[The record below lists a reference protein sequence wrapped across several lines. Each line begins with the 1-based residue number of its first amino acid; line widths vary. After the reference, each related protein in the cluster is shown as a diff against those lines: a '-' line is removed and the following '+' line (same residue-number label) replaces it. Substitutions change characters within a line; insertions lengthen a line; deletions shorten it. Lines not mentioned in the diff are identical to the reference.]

1 MPEHSHPPARPGEGR
16 RGPWHQRALT
26 VALSVIYGVLLFWLL
41 GFLVNDLGRWPA
53 PDYAVVERSHLD
65 PLALDSLRGLQ
76 QQRAQVGGDIDAAG
90 ERQATLRDS
99 TASAETTLH
108 RLLDLQ
114 RLSIENS
121 RPWSASDQQ
130 SLERVKALFLR
141 NQEQYQ
147 TINQELAGL
156 QRQRRALESQIAT
169 LDTDLDR
176 QRATAR
182 ADHQAQRERHAIR
195 MAALQLALLAPLM
208 VVVAVLWWRGR
219 HSLYAPLLHAT
230 AIAVA
235 MRVGLVMHQHF
246 PQRYSRYVL
255 VLVFLGV
262 VIWALVALLRRL
274 ARPDAGW
281 LLRRYRE
288 AYEHQLCPLCE
299 YPMRRGPLRYLMWT
313 RRSARRLP
321 ATQAA
326 QQAEEPYTCPVC
338 ATTLFEACG
347 ACGDIRPALLPACTH
362 CGDTLP
368 TATVLA
374 RAGAGLGNH
383 ARDAS
388 R

>member
-1 MPEHSHPPARPGEGR
+1 MPQHSPPSNRPDQR
-16 RGPWHQRALT
+16 RHGPWHQRALT
-26 VALSVIYGVLLFWLL
+26 VALSAIYGVLLFWLL
-41 GFLVNDLGRWPA
+41 GFLVNDLGRWPG
-53 PDYAVVERSHLD
+53 PDYAAVERGHLD

-114 RLSIENS
+114 RLSIEND
-121 RPWSASDQQ
+121 RPWSSADQQ
-130 SLERVKALFLR
+130 SLQRAKTLFLR

-147 TINQELAGL
+147 TLNQELAAL
-156 QRQRRALESQIAT
+156 QRQRRALESQIGA

-176 QRATAR
+176 QRDAAR
-182 ADHQAQRERHAIR
+182 ADYQAQRERHAIR

-208 VVVAVLWWRGR
+208 VIVAVLWWRGR

-262 VIWALVALLRRL
+262 VVWALVALLRRL

-288 AYEHQLCPLCE
+288 AYEHQVCPLCE

-321 ATQAA
+321 AMAPPA
-326 QQAEEPYTCPVC
+326 QAEEPYTCPVC
-338 ATTLFEACG
+338 TTTLFEACG
-347 ACGDIRPALLPACTH
+347 VCGDIRPALLPACTH
-362 CGDTLP
+362 CGDAVP
-368 TATVLA
+368 TATLLA
-374 RAGAGLGNH
+374 RAGA
-383 ARDAS
+383 APAAQEADADS
-388 R
+388 